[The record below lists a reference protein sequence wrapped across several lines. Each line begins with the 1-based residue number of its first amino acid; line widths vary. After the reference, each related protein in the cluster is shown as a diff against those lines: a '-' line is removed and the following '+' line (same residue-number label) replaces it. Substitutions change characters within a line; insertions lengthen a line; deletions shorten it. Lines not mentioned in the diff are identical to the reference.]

1 MIKLSP
7 TARLDFSEV
16 YKKYPEAIKQ
26 LSLYPGEIGELAK
39 LSLVCGGGD
48 T

>member
-7 TARLDFSEV
+7 TARMDFSEV
-16 YKKYPEAIKQ
+16 YKKYPEAIKT
-26 LSLYPGEIGELAK
+26 LSSYPGEIGELAK
-39 LSLVCGGGD
+39 LSLNCAGVE